1 MKKETSDLAKS
12 DYLEI
17 FKRVTANAVLL
28 HRIHFPQKELRVEE
42 VNNRLHLA
50 YYLH

>member
-42 VNNRLHLA
+42 VNDRLHLA